1 MQSVEVTTGT
11 DLTFIGGGR
20 GEDKPTW
27 CYICIATTYLSVEGH
42 VGGGVGGLAT
52 GLFWVILFDPPFE
65 RGEEHGC
72 VFNAF
77 LHVLGHG

>member
-1 MQSVEVTTGT
+1 
-11 DLTFIGGGR
+11 
-20 GEDKPTW
+20 
-27 CYICIATTYLSVEGH
+27 
-42 VGGGVGGLAT
+42 
-52 GLFWVILFDPPFE
+52 VILFDPPFE